1 VASPNVEAVRRATDA
16 FRRRDMEA
24 MLREAAP
31 DIEISDP
38 ERAGPGPFRGHDAFV
53 AWLEEWLESWET
65 YDAEVEAFVDL
76 QDRVVALVHHR
87 GRARGSG
94 VEIDHRGALVNTVRD
109 GKIAHY
115 QPFTHVDQ
123 ALEAAGLADGG
134 MWDAA
139 IQRILAGYEAWN
151 RRDVDALTKLFDSD
165 MEFVPISQSIM
176 PAFRGREGMEGF
188 AAASADAWEEFVFAP
203 IAFMPLR
210 DRLLVDLEVR
220 GVGRESG
227 IALEEHW
234 AHVYTIQDGRVARFH
249 AFRSRD
255 EALEALAYPDRS

>member
-1 VASPNVEAVRRATDA
+1 MPSANVEAVRRATEA

-24 MLREAAP
+24 MLREAVP
-31 DIEISDP
+31 DIELSDP
-38 ERAGPGPFRGHDAFV
+38 ERAGAGPFRGHEAFV

-65 YDAEVEAFVDL
+65 YDTEVEAFVDVP
-76 QDRVVALVHHR
+76 DRVVALVRHR

-94 VEIDHRGALVNTVRD
+94 IDIDHRGALAYTVTD
-109 GKIAHY
+109 GKITRY
-115 QPFTHVDQ
+115 RPFTRVVE
-123 ALEAAGLADGG
+123 ALEAVGLADGAI
-134 MWDAA
+134 WDSA

-151 RRDVDALTKLFDSD
+151 RRDLDSLTKLFDPN

-176 PAFRGREGMEGF
+176 PAFKGREGMEGF
-188 AAASADAWEEFVFAP
+188 AAASADAWEEFVFEP
-203 IAFMPLR
+203 VAFTPLA

-227 IALEEHW
+227 IAVEESW
-234 AHVYTIQDGRVARFH
+234 AHLYTISEGRIARFH
-249 AFRSRD
+249 AFGSRE